1 MSSCG
6 HSTTFCFL
14 PPTLTFLKENFP
26 SLPSDK
32 SIDRSLLRCRLCDL
46 IDTQYA
52 ADLAE
57 IGPPDLPK
65 EDDIEKQIVNLK
77 QAITEGTKTDT
88 ENALPKLQ
96 RKLSAAV
103 RATDERILEVW
114 LRYWGVW
121 GPGDGPKR
129 GDDEVSGAESGEEDD
144 FNIEF
149 PPEETD
155 SKTVVPQKPIPTKT
169 ISNKAMPENSVT
181 KKTLPE
187 KGVSRAAVAESPV
200 PKKAA
205 LKKAAMKKTAPEE
218 PAPRMDRKRKVAA
231 KAESSPAE
239 TPAKS
244 STKIGRPDRRGKK

>member
-6 HSTTFCFL
+6 HSTSFFFL
-14 PPTLTFLKENFP
+14 PPTLTFLKENFT

-65 EDDIEKQIVNLK
+65 EADIEKQIVDLK

-103 RATDERILEVW
+103 RATDERILEIW

-129 GDDEVSGAESGEEDD
+129 GDDEVSGADSGEEDD
-144 FNIEF
+144 FDIEF
-149 PPEETD
+149 PHEETD
-155 SKTVVPQKPIPTKT
+155 SQTVVQQEPIPTKT
-169 ISNKAMPENSVT
+169 ISKKAVPEQSIP
-181 KKTLPE
+181 KKTVPD
-187 KGVSRAAVAESPV
+187 KGQSKAAVAESPD
-200 PKKAA
+200 PRKAA
-205 LKKAAMKKTAPEE
+205 PKKAAMKKTAPEE
-218 PAPRMDRKRKVAA
+218 PAQKMDRKRKVAA
-231 KAESSPAE
+231 KADSSPAE
-239 TPAKS
+239 TTEKP
-244 STKIGRPDRRGKK
+244 STKRGRPDRRGKK

>member
-6 HSTTFCFL
+6 HSTSFCFL
-14 PPTLTFLKENFP
+14 PPTLTFLKENFA

-57 IGPPDLPK
+57 IGPPYLPK
-65 EDDIEKQIVNLK
+65 EADIEKQIVDLK

-103 RATDERILEVW
+103 RANDERIL
-114 LRYWGVW
+114 
-121 GPGDGPKR
+121 
-129 GDDEVSGAESGEEDD
+129 EVSGAESGEEDD

>member
-57 IGPPDLPK
+57 IGPPDLPQ
-65 EDDIEKQIVNLK
+65 EADIEKQIADLK

-114 LRYWGVW
+114 LRYWGIW

-129 GDDEVSGAESGEEDD
+129 GDDEVSGEESGDGEDFD
-144 FNIEF
+144 IQL

-155 SKTVVPQKPIPTKT
+155 SKTVVPQKAIPTKT
-169 ISNKAMPENSVT
+169 ISKKAVPEKSVG

-187 KGVSRAAVAESPV
+187 KELSKAAVSESLPPKRAAP
-200 PKKAA
+200 
-205 LKKAAMKKTAPEE
+205 KKAAMKKTAPEE
-218 PAPRMDRKRKVAA
+218 PAPKVDRKRKVTA
-231 KAESSPAE
+231 KVESSPAE
-239 TPAKS
+239 STEKS
-244 STKIGRPDRRGKK
+244 STKRGRIARRGKK

>member
-14 PPTLTFLKENFP
+14 PPTLAFLKENFP

-32 SIDRSLLRCRLCDL
+32 SVDRSLLRCRLCDL
-46 IDTQYA
+46 IETQYA

-65 EDDIEKQIVNLK
+65 EADIEKQIADLK
-77 QAITEGTKTDT
+77 HAITEGIKTDT

-96 RKLSAAV
+96 RKLSSAV

-129 GDDEVSGAESGEEDD
+129 GDDEVSGAGSGEEDD
-144 FNIEF
+144 FDIEF

-155 SKTVVPQKPIPTKT
+155 PKPIVPQNAVSTKAIPKKTVPERPTTRK
-169 ISNKAMPENSVT
+169 I
-181 KKTLPE
+181 LPE
-187 KGVSRAAVAESPV
+187 KGFSKATMSESLVS
-200 PKKAA
+200 KKAA
-205 LKKAAMKKTAPEE
+205 PKKAAMKKTALEE
-218 PAPRMDRKRKVAA
+218 PTPKVDRKRKAAA
-231 KAESSPAE
+231 KVDSPPAE
-239 TPAKS
+239 TTEKS
-244 STKIGRPDRRGKK
+244 STKRGRPARRGKK